1 LLDIFAV
8 NLRIWLDP
16 VVEVVFGA
24 EEVPPAAEGEVF
36 VDEEDGEEQEVEAVH
51 VAAQDH
57 QEDVEGEVPD
67 LTAKDW
73 RKMTSEYRDLVSLES
88 KLTCSGLNRKPV
100 LMPNLGMELMM
111 FLRRIWRGLMT
122 TMMMTRVLTPTRVS

>member
-1 LLDIFAV
+1 
-8 NLRIWLDP
+8 
-16 VVEVVFGA
+16 
-24 EEVPPAAEGEVF
+24 

-73 RKMTSEYRDLVSLES
+73 RKMTS
-88 KLTCSGLNRKPV
+88 LNRKPV